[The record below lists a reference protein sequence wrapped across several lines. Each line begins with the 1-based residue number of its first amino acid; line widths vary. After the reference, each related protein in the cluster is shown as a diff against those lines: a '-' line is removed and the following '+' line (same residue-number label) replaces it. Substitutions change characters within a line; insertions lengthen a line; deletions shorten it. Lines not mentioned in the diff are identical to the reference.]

1 MHMQAVIGVRT
12 LVSGLSSHRGGRGV
26 RESRTVPGGNE
37 RGIALIS
44 VLLIMSLLLML
55 GLAVTFTSVSD
66 KFITSNYKNMMSGF
80 YAAEAGVNNL
90 NRVLR
95 TDEFVLASIP
105 TPPVIVPGSPTL
117 NRDAFIVTAESDS
130 GMTRSGQCKSG
141 LRSIPSDWALPPF
154 FEIVLYIVGIVIWPA
169 MTFSSMPSID
179 APVIGGERVR
189 ML

>member
-1 MHMQAVIGVRT
+1 MRMQVVIGVRR
-12 LVSGLSSHRGGRGV
+12 LVSGLISRGDGRRM
-26 RESRTVPGGNE
+26 RESEAVPRRNE

-117 NRDAFIVTAESDS
+117 NRDAFIVTAEKLLNKREDFPNPCLLYTSPSPRD
-130 GMTRSGQCKSG
+130 RQKS
-141 LRSIPSDWALPPF
+141 R
-154 FEIVLYIVGIVIWPA
+154 
-169 MTFSSMPSID
+169 MPSS
-179 APVIGGERVR
+179 A
-189 ML
+189 